1 MFRLNKEEKKILS
14 ISHVKWV
21 NIVYNSLPLVMLSA
35 ATTSSKIIEIETL
48 DAVHAIYYAV
58 MSAFIDGVFFEKK
71 FYKTYKILL
80 LSTALVALPVILS
93 NQAQIQLLVIMMWLT
108 TALVFNTRYGEL
120 HNEVRKAKL
129 DIIYIFFGIACYA
142 VFIFWN
148 PLKDITLSYY
158 AGAII
163 ESILWLAVEL
173 KFLIKGND
181 FKKMLR
187 SKLLD
192 KDTIMILIR
201 SFKRKSGTM
210 LYESIVTMGSFLIIK
225 NVKQDFALIVYII
238 IRKTPTFCISNS
250 FVSQI
255 KRVLINKVN
264 NVNIR
269 KLKTYMFWLV
279 VIECSIFNL
288 CVLGFNQKGFSHF
301 DWTVVLVSFGIQFM
315 TLWFNLKSDL
325 YQLLLEKALMTNIVF
340 ILKLSLAIAVVI
352 WRYFADSALES
363 YVMQLIGY
371 IILSFVYGRFIYC
384 KGLSNPISTY
394 TPSEK

>member
-1 MFRLNKEEKKILS
+1 
-14 ISHVKWV
+14 
-21 NIVYNSLPLVMLSA
+21 
-35 ATTSSKIIEIETL
+35 
-48 DAVHAIYYAV
+48 
-58 MSAFIDGVFFEKK
+58 
-71 FYKTYKILL
+71 
-80 LSTALVALPVILS
+80 
-93 NQAQIQLLVIMMWLT
+93 MWLT
-108 TALVFNTRYGEL
+108 TALVFNARYGEL
-120 HNEVRKAKL
+120 HNEVVKAKL
-129 DIIYIFFGIACYA
+129 DIIYIFFGTACYA
-142 VFIFWN
+142 IFIFWN

-163 ESILWLAVEL
+163 DSILWLAVEL

-192 KDTIMILIR
+192 KDTITILIR

-210 LYESIVTMGSFLIIK
+210 LYESIVTTGSFLIIK

-238 IRKTPTFCISNS
+238 ICKTPTFRISNS

-255 KRVLINKVN
+255 KRVLVN
-264 NVNIR
+264 NVKNVNIR
-269 KLKTYMFWLV
+269 KLKTYMFWLI

-371 IILSFVYGRFIYC
+371 IILSFVYGRFICY
-384 KGLSNPISTY
+384 KGLSSPISTY
-394 TPSEK
+394 TPVEK